1 MTRRRLNFIS
11 KIQNIQGDIFYAA
24 DIEKAFID
32 YFNDIYMENN
42 IRNWLIG
49 NLHWSCISPV
59 QASNLT
65 RNFEE
70 KEVYSCIKSL
80 GSNQTPGPDG
90 FTIKFFK
97 KILEHIQI
105 RLHELVPWFFLEYC
119 QQSVNA
125 TYIALISKKSMS
137 QKVSDYRPISL
148 TMSIYKILVEV
159 LAEGLKVVL
168 PTTIAANQAAF
179 VKGR

>member
-1 MTRRRLNFIS
+1 MARRRLNFIS
-11 KIQNIQGDIFYAA
+11 KIQNIQGDIFYANA

-32 YFNDIYMENN
+32 YFSNIYMENN

-65 RNFEE
+65 RNS
-70 KEVYSCIKSL
+70 Y
-80 GSNQTPGPDG
+80 
-90 FTIKFFK
+90 
-97 KILEHIQI
+97 QI

-125 TYIALISKKSMS
+125 TYIALIPEKSMS
-137 QKVSDYRPISL
+137 
-148 TMSIYKILVEV
+148 
-159 LAEGLKVVL
+159 
-168 PTTIAANQAAF
+168 
-179 VKGR
+179 